1 MALKCI
7 VGKRKGCSMMF
18 DTLPSTFFNLLV
30 SKNRDLYVKAL
41 FTIRKA
47 IRQDLYLTREDLAR
61 RIAISMEEEMKNV
74 NLDDEDDKFESEELN
89 SANSKALYI
98 IRKLRDFGWINID
111 FNAKNSFEEYIA
123 IPSYTT
129 QAINFL
135 YSLTDNAE
143 QEYNSLVYST
153 YAALKMADSD
163 NSDYY
168 DALVTAYKNTDKLNE
183 TLANLYYGIRSI
195 EQRIA
200 ENIEINDVVS
210 IHFNEYLLKLHD
222 HYYHPYKT
230 FDSIERFRSPILKM
244 IKNWKN
250 DNSIRK
256 KLIEAAKGKMPDK
269 KGDALYENIAKMFDF
284 IYQIYDE
291 IDDKMELIDN
301 KINDYTAATIDKMKH
316 LVSMDE
322 SYKGKLTYLVKLILD
337 NKEHENE
344 ICDIIQENTIL
355 QVQEYANKEGL
366 YSKREIQIMPELS
379 IVEIITEDKTG
390 QDVDEIFDKIIQGY
404 NTNKIKDFIVS
415 RASGNKMISIEELKI
430 NNDEDFI
437 LAILAMLRGDE
448 KELPFK
454 VEFEEGYLHVKNY
467 LVPNIKFIMKEG
479 KR

>member
-1 MALKCI
+1 
-7 VGKRKGCSMMF
+7 MF
-18 DTLPSTFFNLLV
+18 DTLPNTFFNLLV

-41 FTIRKA
+41 FAIRKA

-61 RIAISMEEEMKNV
+61 RIAISMDEDIKAA
-74 NLDDEDDKFESEELN
+74 NLDDEDDKFESEDLN
-89 SANSKALYI
+89 STNSKALYI

-123 IPSYTT
+123 VPSYST

-135 YSLTDNAE
+135 YALTNDAE

-183 TLANLYYGIRSI
+183 SLANLYYGIRSI

-230 FDSIERFRSPILKM
+230 FDSIERFRSPI
-244 IKNWKN
+244 IKLIKKWKN
-250 DNSIRK
+250 DNAVRK
-256 KLIEAAKGKMPDK
+256 KLIAAAKSKKPDK
-269 KGDALYENIAKMFDF
+269 KGDALYEEITKMSDYIF
-284 IYQIYDE
+284 QTYDE
-291 IDDKMELIDN
+291 IEEKMDVIDN
-301 KINDYTAATIDKMKH
+301 KINDYTASTIDKMKH

-322 SYKGKLTYLVKLILD
+322 SYKGKLTYLVKIIAD
-337 NKEHENE
+337 NKIHADE
-344 ICDIIQENTIL
+344 ICDIILDNTVL
-355 QVQEYANKEGL
+355 QVQEYASKEGL
-366 YSKREIQIMPELS
+366 YTKREIQITNDLS

-404 NTNKIKDFIVS
+404 NTNKIKEFIVT
-415 RASGNKMISIEELKI
+415 RASGRKDLPIAELKI
-430 NNDEDFI
+430 SNDEDFI
-437 LAILAMLRGDE
+437 LSILAMLRGDE

-454 VEFEEGYLHVKNY
+454 VEFDEGYIQVKNY

>member
-1 MALKCI
+1 
-7 VGKRKGCSMMF
+7 MF
-18 DTLPSTFFNLLV
+18 DTLPNTFFNLLV

-41 FTIRKA
+41 FAIRKA

-61 RIAISMEEEMKNV
+61 RIAISMDEDIKAA
-74 NLDDEDDKFESEELN
+74 NLDDEDDKFESEDLN
-89 SANSKALYI
+89 STNSKALYI

-123 IPSYTT
+123 VPSYST

-135 YSLTDNAE
+135 YALTNDAE

-183 TLANLYYGIRSI
+183 SLANLYYGIRSI

-230 FDSIERFRSPILKM
+230 FDSIERFRSPI
-244 IKNWKN
+244 IKLIKKWKN
-250 DNSIRK
+250 DNAVRK
-256 KLIEAAKGKMPDK
+256 KLIAAAKSKKPDK
-269 KGDALYENIAKMFDF
+269 KGDALYEEITKMSDYIF
-284 IYQIYDE
+284 QTYDE
-291 IDDKMELIDN
+291 IEEKMDVIDN
-301 KINDYTAATIDKMKH
+301 KINDYTASTIDKMKH

-322 SYKGKLTYLVKLILD
+322 SYKGKLTYLVKLLNENKEHQEEIIDIILD
-337 NKEHENE
+337 N
-344 ICDIIQENTIL
+344 TVL
-355 QVQEYANKEGL
+355 QVQEYASKEGL
-366 YSKREIQIMPELS
+366 YTKREIQINTELS
-379 IVEIITEDKTG
+379 IVEIVTEDKTG
-390 QDVDEIFDKIIQGY
+390 SDVDEIFGKIIQGY
-404 NTNKIKDFIVS
+404 NTKKIKDFIVS
-415 RASGNKMISIEELKI
+415 RASSNKEVTIKEINIS
-430 NNDEDFI
+430 NDEDFI
-437 LAILAMLRGDE
+437 LSILAMLRGDE

-454 VEFEEGYLHVKNY
+454 VEFDEGYIRVKNY

-479 KR
+479 RR

>member
-1 MALKCI
+1 
-7 VGKRKGCSMMF
+7 MF
-18 DTLPSTFFNLLV
+18 DTLPSSFFSLLV

-47 IRQDLYLTREDLAR
+47 IRQDLYITREDLSR
-61 RIAISMEEEMKNV
+61 RIALSMEEEMKNT
-74 NLDDEDDKFESEELN
+74 NLDDEDDKFESEDLN
-89 SANSKALYI
+89 NASSKALYI

-123 IPSYTT
+123 VPSYAT

-135 YSLTDNAE
+135 FALTEEAE
-143 QEYNSLVYST
+143 QEYNSMVYST
-153 YAALKMADSD
+153 YAALKMADTD
-163 NSDYY
+163 NTDYF

-183 TLANLYYGIRSI
+183 SLANLYYGIRSI

-222 HYYHPYKT
+222 KYYHPYKT
-230 FDSIERFRSPILKM
+230 FDSIERFRNPI
-244 IKNWKN
+244 IKIVKKWRN
-250 DNSIRK
+250 DNKVRK
-256 KLIEAAKGKMPDK
+256 KLLDVAKNKFPNK
-269 KGDALYENIAKMFDF
+269 KGDALYEEIARMYDYV
-284 IYQIYDE
+284 YQTFDE
-291 IDDKMELIDN
+291 IENKMEMIDN
-301 KINDYTAATIDKMKH
+301 KINEYTSSTIDKMKH

-322 SYKGKLTYLVKLILD
+322 SYKGKIMYLVKLISD
-337 NKEHENE
+337 NKEFEND
-344 ICDIIQENTIL
+344 ICDIIQENTVL
-355 QVQEYANKEGL
+355 QLQEYASKEGL
-366 YSKREIQIMPELS
+366 YTKREIQINTDLA

-390 QDVDEIFDKIIQGY
+390 NDVDELFDKIIQGY
-404 NTNKIKDFIVS
+404 NTNKIKEFIVS
-415 RASGNKMISIEELKI
+415 KVLDRKEITIEEI
-430 NNDEDFI
+430 NINSDEDFI

-454 VEFEEGYLHVKNY
+454 VEFDEGYIQVKNY